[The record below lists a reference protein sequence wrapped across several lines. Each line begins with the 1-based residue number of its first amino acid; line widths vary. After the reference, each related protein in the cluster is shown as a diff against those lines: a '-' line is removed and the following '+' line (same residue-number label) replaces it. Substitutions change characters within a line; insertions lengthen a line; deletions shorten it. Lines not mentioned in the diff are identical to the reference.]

1 MWILIAALV
10 VLAVILP
17 LALFFGRAGR
27 LVDLELPWSLP
38 EAANRQVVIL
48 GGLSGFAFTAIVLLV
63 TFARDRADA
72 QTDAFN
78 ALASMLLVAYLMFVG
93 TAITFAFLPQQDPDG
108 GRPARIQFALA
119 TLMHYR
125 AILLGWFALRPLMQT
140 FALDELADV
149 AGWAVGASLT
159 FGSVL
164 AISLFYRLGVLNSR
178 ETLLLPLLSGAASIA
193 LAAIFALFPDLRSP
207 SSRLYLTAGL
217 YGLNLITYTTY
228 ALGIMAGGVQRLEVI
243 GAKYYR
249 RVTIADMQASMLLLT
264 LVWLA
269 TMGVF

>member
-1 MWILIAALV
+1 MWVLIFGLAALPFIV
-10 VLAVILP
+10 PA
-17 LALFFGRAGR
+17 ALYLGRSGR
-27 LVDLELPWSLP
+27 LVEHELPWTLP

-48 GGLSGFAFTAIVLLV
+48 GGLAGFAFTAIVLLV
-63 TFARDRADA
+63 TFARDRAEA
-72 QTDAFN
+72 QTDSFN

-93 TAITFAFLPQQDPDG
+93 TAITFAFLPHQDPDG

-125 AILLGWFALRPLMQT
+125 AILLGWFALRPMMQT
-140 FALDELADV
+140 FALGPLANV
-149 AGWAVGASLT
+149 AGWGVGASLS
-159 FGSVL
+159 FGSLL
-164 AISLFYRLGVLNSR
+164 AIALFYRLGVLNSR
-178 ETLLLPLLSGAASIA
+178 ESLLLPALSGAASIA
-193 LAAIFALFPDLRSP
+193 LAVVFLVFPDLRSP

-217 YGLNLITYTTY
+217 YGLNLVTYTTY
-228 ALGIMAGGVQRLEVI
+228 ALGLMAGGVPRLEVL

-249 RVTIADMQASMLLLT
+249 KITVADMQASMLLLT

>member
-1 MWILIAALV
+1 MWVLIAALV
-10 VLAVILP
+10 SLTVILP
-17 LALFFGRAGR
+17 AALYFGRDGK

-72 QTDAFN
+72 QTDSFN

-93 TAITFAFLPQQDPDG
+93 TAISFAFLPQQDPDG

-125 AILLGWFALRPLMQT
+125 AILLGWFALRPLMET
-140 FALDELADV
+140 FALEELADV

-159 FGSVL
+159 FGSLL
-164 AISLFYRLGVLNSR
+164 AMALFYRLGVINSR
-178 ETLLLPLLSGAASIA
+178 ETLLLPLLSGTASVI
-193 LAAIFALFPDLRSP
+193 LAVIFLIFPELRSP

-217 YGLNLITYTTY
+217 YGLNLVTYAIY
-228 ALGIMAGGVQRLEVI
+228 ALGIMAGGVQRLEAI

-249 RVTIADMQASMLLLT
+249 RITVADMQASMLLLT